1 MIKSDFYGN
10 DFIWWTGIVEDRK
23 DPLKIGRIRA
33 RIFGLHPFDDS
44 GKPDKTLVPTDKL
57 PWAQLV
63 ASTNG
68 TKVISGP
75 KEGDWIFGF
84 FQDGRSAQI
93 PVVIG
98 TYSGIESK
106 ESTTLTFTD
115 VPKPPANVTIT
126 EANAPTTPRLSRGI
140 IENTLVDKSNQ
151 ERSQVCDITSG
162 VSSSIAGI
170 GTAFSTIIESI
181 RTFIR
186 GVLTALGLD
195 PSGVARTI
203 IRLAQEIMAEVKKLL
218 KIAKRIK
225 KFANMVKAGI
235 QKISNMMGYILS
247 LPAKL
252 LKFIGGC
259 FGKLTSSL
267 GSTITPLLNSSGLD
281 QTTIMG
287 VGSIIGL
294 SNGISST
301 LNNNLQ
307 NVNLTNSVGTISN
320 LLSYTNLMD
329 NTSAISGTVDTVY
342 NTLLGNK
349 SGTLQ
354 SISNQFPV
362 DLANVSTQ
370 TFNSIVN
377 PSTLS
382 DFPAGSVGFQTYLD
396 TNYMSVDNTKSNF
409 YFNSNT
415 YTGP

>member
-10 DFIWWTGIVEDRK
+10 DFIWWTGVVEDRK

-63 ASTNG
+63 TSTNG

-115 VPKPPANVTIT
+115 VPRPPANVIIT

-151 ERSQVCDITSG
+151 ERSQVCDTTSS
-162 VSSSIAGI
+162 VSSAIAGI

-181 RTFIR
+181 RSFIR
-186 GVLTALGLD
+186 DIIAALGLE

-203 IRLAQEIMAEVKKLL
+203 INLAKALTAEVKKLL
-218 KIAKRIK
+218 
-225 KFANMVKAGI
+225 NMVKRMKKYASMIKTGI
-235 QKISNMMGYILS
+235 QKISNMIGYILS

-252 LKFIGGC
+252 LKFIGEC
-259 FGKLTSSL
+259 FSKLTASI

-281 QTTIMG
+281 QTTIIG

-294 SNGISST
+294 TNGISTT

-307 NVNLTNSVGTISN
+307 NANFTNSIGTIGN
-320 LLSYTNLMD
+320 LLAYTNSMD
-329 NTSAISGTVDTVY
+329 TTSAISGTVDTVY

-354 SISNQFPV
+354 SISNQFPT

-377 PSTLS
+377 PTIIS
-382 DFPAGSVGFQTYLD
+382 DFPAGSIGFQTYLD
-396 TNYMSVDNTKSNF
+396 TNYISVDETKSNF
-409 YFNSNT
+409 YFNSTT